1 MNNNLWF
8 RELGFFN
15 NPFSIKPAAFHD
27 KIIGNEDLVDELS
40 YGVLN
45 NKIMFLKA
53 SYGEGKTTVLKRLL
67 NDFGGKKQVL
77 YYSCNRMG
85 KRLNIKKMLN
95 GKYGFFGKMFDIK
108 PKDMVLLLDEAQEL
122 GKKDYEKVYSYF
134 ENGHFKSI
142 VFVGTDFDT
151 KELPE
156 KVRLA
161 QQAHKV
167 KSLTADEAVQFIRK
181 RIGEL
186 PLLPDEVIREVFKLS
201 NNNVRELLKNCE
213 ELCKY
218 AVNYSEEKIT
228 DEVIKEV
235 LGQEKPMKVAIKKK
249 KVVIV
254 KKKPVKAK
262 KKVEVPEPESR
273 KKVYNPDDVKYVGAS
288 TEDMLAK
295 DTDEIFDDD
304 KYF

>member
-27 KIIGNEDLVDELS
+27 KVIGNEELIDELS

-53 SYGEGKTTVLKRLL
+53 DYGEGKTTVLKRLL
-67 NDFGGKKQVL
+67 NDFGGKKQVI
-77 YYSCNRMG
+77 YYSCNRMD
-85 KRLNIKKMLN
+85 KRLNIKQMLN
-95 GKYGFFGKMFDIK
+95 GKYGFFGKLFDIK
-108 PKDMVLLLDEAQEL
+108 PKDMILLLDEAQEL

-142 VFVGTDFDT
+142 VFVGTEFDA
-151 KELPE
+151 KELPP
-156 KVRLA
+156 KVKDELENY
-161 QQAHKV
+161 KV
-167 KSLTADEAVQFIRK
+167 KSLTGDEIVQIIRK
-181 RIGEL
+181 RVGEL
-186 PLLPDEVIREVFKLS
+186 PLLSDEVIKEVFKLS

-235 LGQEKPMKVAIKKK
+235 LGQDTQKEFKKK

-254 KKKPVKAK
+254 KKKTPMKV
-262 KKVEVPEPESR
+262 KKVVDIPEPK
-273 KKVYNPDDVKYVGAS
+273 KKVYNPDDDKYVGAS
-288 TEDMLAK
+288 TEDLLAK
-295 DTDEIFDDD
+295 DTDEIFDDEQ
-304 KYF
+304 YF

>member
-27 KIIGNEDLVDELS
+27 KVIGNEELVDELS

-53 SYGEGKTTVLKRLL
+53 DYGEGKTTVLKRLL
-67 NDFGGKKQVL
+67 NDFGGKKQVI

-134 ENGHFKSI
+134 ENGHFKSV
-142 VFVGTDFDT
+142 VFVGTGFDA
-151 KELPE
+151 KELPD
-156 KVRLA
+156 KIKSA
-161 QQAHKV
+161 QQDHSV

-181 RIGEL
+181 RVGEL
-186 PLLPDEVIREVFKLS
+186 PLLPDEVIREVFKMS
-201 NNNVRELLKNCE
+201 NNNIRMLLKNCE

-235 LGQEKPMKVAIKKK
+235 LAQEKPVKEVKKK
-249 KVVIV
+249 KVVVV
-254 KKKPVKAK
+254 KKKTTKAK
-262 KKVEVPEPESR
+262 KKVEPAAPEP
-273 KKVYNPDDVKYVGAS
+273 KKVYNPDDNKYVGAS
-288 TEDMLAK
+288 TEDLLAK
-295 DTDEIFDDD
+295 NTDEIFDDEQ
-304 KYF
+304 YF